1 MKHLRHLTMLLF
13 FAALLLWLAP
23 ALVLGGEGTR
33 EAPPPEEVA
42 HGMLLLQPA
51 DMPQREAAQSPEAE
65 RRIRVALRTAPCEAR
80 CAEDCVPRDGNGW
93 LITGRTWPRTVYA
106 VCPPEGVFG

>member
-23 ALVLGGEGTR
+23 ALVQGGTGAQ
-33 EAPPPEEVA
+33 EAPPPEEAA
-42 HGMLLLQPA
+42 HCMLLLQPA
-51 DMPQREAAQSPEAE
+51 DVPQREAAQSPEAE
-65 RRIRVALRTAPCEAR
+65 RRVRVAVRTAPCEAQR
-80 CAEDCVPRDGNGW
+80 AVEYVPRDGNGW